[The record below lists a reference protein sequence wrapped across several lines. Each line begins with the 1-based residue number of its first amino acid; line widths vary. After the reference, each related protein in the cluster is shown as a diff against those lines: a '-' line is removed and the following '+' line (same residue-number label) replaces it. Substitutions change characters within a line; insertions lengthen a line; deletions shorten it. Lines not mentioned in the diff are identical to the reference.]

1 MGISQERLAQDIG
14 VPLAEINKIV
24 RGETSIN
31 ADMAARL
38 GQYFGTITV
47 LWLGLQ
53 THYNIEAAEWQMD
66 REEGSTS

>member
-38 GQYFGTITV
+38 GQYFGTSTV